1 MTIVLNGTSGITTPP
16 VSVEGSTSGTITLA
30 APAVAGTN
38 TQTLVAVT
46 GTLAPLIAGTA
57 VASTSG
63 TAIDFTGI
71 PSWVERITVMFSGV
85 STSNADPYLVQIG
98 TSGGVQNTGY
108 LSYST
113 RLPSTTSVSSTAG
126 YIINMASSGDIIY
139 GGTIVLTNLSGN
151 LWVASGT
158 FGYTSGTMVIGGT
171 KDLGATLDRVR
182 ITTSAGAATFDA
194 GSINILY
201 E

>member
-1 MTIVLNGTSGITTPP
+1 MAITLNASTSSGFIQTADTSGVLQIQSNGTTQFTIDST
-16 VSVEGSTSGTITLA
+16 GSYGQLKRA
-30 APAVAGTN
+30 
-38 TQTLVAVT
+38 
-46 GTLAPLIAGTA
+46 TA

-71 PSWVERITVMFSGV
+71 PSWVERITVMLSGT
-85 STSNADPYLVQIG
+85 STNAANSYLVQIG
-98 TSGGVQNTGY
+98 TSGGIQNTGY

-126 YIINMASSGDIIY
+126 YIINMASAGDIIY

-151 LWVASGT
+151 LWVVSGT

-182 ITTSAGAATFDA
+182 LTTTTGTDTFDA

-201 E
+201 EG